1 MRSVCAL
8 LLAMAVATG
17 SARRSLLDDKRV
29 DALGVEEKPRP
40 GSDASDRP
48 EKPGAS
54 DCDKN
59 KFREGINNCENG
71 LKPLEKYL
79 SEKKNDDSC
88 KLLKIYLSCIE
99 DFQLFLSCENDPASQ
114 KEMAKATSII
124 VKNRL
129 NCTELAFLTANI
141 TSKLPPQNAAGAPGA
156 PGAPGAAAPV
166 NKTTTAATKAPLV
179 TKKCSERKL
188 MRRMVDCLK
197 TMKGNLEPLLDNKKT
212 NQKLICAQTENFK
225 SCVNIALAHTDC
237 NSDEEVLDQTTHF
250 IVHVLYEH
258 RWACKNIQTSDK
270 KCEERS
276 LVLKLNQCVRLLN
289 KTVEPILEDKEN
301 NKLNICR
308 ASDTFLLCVN
318 EAVSETACREDSEV
332 MFHVSHFADKILR
345 HHKWSCDQS
354 GASSNRPRL
363 ENLRQKMDSQG
374 SGNLTAMRPLNGA
387 GPTGLVQADNKCNF
401 EIVRTAVD
409 TCQQSAYDQIKKKGI
424 SQPKHLCVE
433 LRIFKDCSIEATKKN
448 GCASDKNAETYVYD
462 RVKDSFYKYLT
473 DCRPLWSA
481 AVPLSTS
488 TWALTLAV
496 LMVLVQQRH

>member
-1 MRSVCAL
+1 MRSLGAL
-8 LLAMAVATG
+8 LLVMAVAKG
-17 SARRSLLDDKRV
+17 SATRSLFEDVKRL
-29 DALGVEEKPRP
+29 DALGVDDKTKPAGDVPSLR
-40 GSDASDRP
+40 SEHT
-48 EKPGAS
+48 EKPGAN

-79 SEKKNDDSC
+79 TEKKNDDSC

-114 KEMAKATSII
+114 RELAKATSII

-129 NCTELAFLTANI
+129 NCTELAFLTANL
-141 TSKLPPQNAAGAPGA
+141 TSKLPTQNAAAVNKSTQ
-156 PGAPGAAAPV
+156 AAAA
-166 NKTTTAATKAPLV
+166 AATKVPFV
-179 TKKCSERKL
+179 SKKCSERKL

-197 TMKGNLEPLLDNKKT
+197 SMKGNLEPLLDNKKA
-212 NQKLICAQTENFK
+212 NQKLICSQTENFK

-258 RWACKNIQTSDK
+258 RWACKNIQTSEK

-289 KTVEPILEDKEN
+289 RTVEPILEDKEN

-345 HHKWSCDQS
+345 HHKWSCEQ
-354 GASSNRPRL
+354 GAASSNQPRM
-363 ENLRQKMDSQG
+363 ENLRQKMDANG
-374 SGNLTAMRPLNGA
+374 SGNLTAVRSFGGGIPMSLTP
-387 GPTGLVQADNKCNF
+387 PDKCNF
-401 EIVRTAVD
+401 EAVRTSVD

-433 LRIFKDCSIEATKKN
+433 LRIFKDCSIEATRKN
-448 GCASDKNAETYVYD
+448 GCATDKNAETYVYD

-481 AVPLSTS
+481 ATPLSAAAS
-488 TWALTLAV
+488 FWALALAG
-496 LMVLVQQRH
+496 LLVFA

>member
-166 NKTTTAATKAPLV
+166 NKTTTAATKA
-179 TKKCSERKL
+179 
-188 MRRMVDCLK
+188 
-197 TMKGNLEPLLDNKKT
+197 
-212 NQKLICAQTENFK
+212 
-225 SCVNIALAHTDC
+225 
-237 NSDEEVLDQTTHF
+237 
-250 IVHVLYEH
+250 
-258 RWACKNIQTSDK
+258 SDK

>member
-1 MRSVCAL
+1 MRPLYAL
-8 LLAMAVATG
+8 LLAIAVAASNAT
-17 SARRSLLDDKRV
+17 RSLFEEVKRL
-29 DALGVEEKPRP
+29 DALGVDDKTKTAAEGVSLRSEHT
-40 GSDASDRP
+40 D
-48 EKPGAS
+48 KPGAN

-114 KEMAKATSII
+114 REMAKATSII

-129 NCTELAFLTANI
+129 NCTELSFLTANL
-141 TSKLPPQNAAGAPGA
+141 TSQPPTQNAAAIISKSTSPPTVTSA
-156 PGAPGAAAPV
+156 V
-166 NKTTTAATKAPLV
+166 TKVPLV
-179 TKKCSERKL
+179 SKKCSERKL

-197 TMKGNLEPLLDNKKT
+197 SMKGNLEPLLDNKKA
-212 NQKLICAQTENFK
+212 NQKLICSQTENFK

-258 RWACKNIQTSDK
+258 RWACKNIQTSEK

-289 KTVEPILEDKEN
+289 RTVEPILEDKDN

-332 MFHVSHFADKILR
+332 MFHVSHFADKVLR
-345 HHKWSCDQS
+345 HHKWSCEQ
-354 GASSNRPRL
+354 GAASSNQPRM
-363 ENLRQKMDSQG
+363 ENLHQNMDAIG
-374 SGNLTAMRPLNGA
+374 SGNLTAIRSFGGGIPMVLTPPER
-387 GPTGLVQADNKCNF
+387 CNF
-401 EIVRTAVD
+401 EAVRTSVD

-433 LRIFKDCSIEATKKN
+433 LRIFKDCSIEATRKN
-448 GCASDKNAETYVYD
+448 GCATDKNAETYVYD

-481 AVPLSTS
+481 ATPLSAAAS
-488 TWALTLAV
+488 FWALALAG
-496 LMVLVQQRH
+496 LMVFAQGRH

>member
-17 SARRSLLDDKRV
+17 SARRSLLEEKRV
-29 DALGVEEKPRP
+29 DVLGVDDKARP
-40 GSDASDRP
+40 GSDGSDHS
-48 EKPGAS
+48 EKPGAN

-59 KFREGINNCENG
+59 KFREGITNCENG

-79 SEKKNDDSC
+79 TEKKNDDSC

-141 TSKLPPQNAAGAPGA
+141 TSKLPPQNAAA
-156 PGAPGAAAPV
+156 V
-166 NKTTTAATKAPLV
+166 NKSTSAATKA
-179 TKKCSERKL
+179 
-188 MRRMVDCLK
+188 
-197 TMKGNLEPLLDNKKT
+197 
-212 NQKLICAQTENFK
+212 
-225 SCVNIALAHTDC
+225 
-237 NSDEEVLDQTTHF
+237 
-250 IVHVLYEH
+250 
-258 RWACKNIQTSDK
+258 SDK

-345 HHKWSCDQS
+345 HHKWSCDQA

-363 ENLRQKMDSQG
+363 ENLRQKMDANG
-374 SGNLTAMRPLNGA
+374 SGNLTAARSLNGG
-387 GPTGLVQADNKCNF
+387 GPTALVPADNKCNF

-448 GCASDKNAETYVYD
+448 GCSSDKNAETYVYD

-481 AVPLSTS
+481 AAPMSTS
-488 TWALTLAV
+488 FWALSAAILLVLA
-496 LMVLVQQRH
+496 QQRH

>member
-1 MRSVCAL
+1 MLRTCAL
-8 LLAMAVATG
+8 VLAVAVVAA
-17 SARRSLLDDKRV
+17 SAKGGFLQDLKRV
-29 DALGVEEKPRP
+29 DALGVDDKAKQGKEATGDHADKL
-40 GSDASDRP
+40 GSN
-48 EKPGAS
+48 

-59 KFREGINNCENG
+59 KFREGIANCENG

-99 DFQLFLSCENDPASQ
+99 DFQLFLSCENDPQSH
-114 KEMAKATSII
+114 KETAKAADII
-124 VKNRL
+124 VKNKL
-129 NCTELAFLTANI
+129 NCTELKFLTANL
-141 TSKLPPQNAAGAPGA
+141 TTKVP
-156 PGAPGAAAPV
+156 AAAPV
-166 NKTTTAATKAPLV
+166 NAAAVTKGTQPGSKAPLV
-179 TKKCSERKL
+179 SKKCSERKL

-197 TMKGNLEPLLDNKKT
+197 TMKGNLEPLLENKKT

-258 RWACKNIQTSDK
+258 RWSCKNIQTSDK

-289 KTVEPILEDKEN
+289 KTVEPVLEDKEN

-345 HHKWSCDQS
+345 HHKWSCDQNS
-354 GASSNRPRL
+354 AAAPSPRPRL
-363 ENLRQKMDSQG
+363 ENLRQRMDSG
-374 SGNLTAMRPLNGA
+374 SGQGNMSAIRAVAPNGA
-387 GPTGLVQADNKCNF
+387 MDLAPTDGRCNF
-401 EIVRTAVD
+401 EVVRSAVD
-409 TCQQSAYDQIKKKGI
+409 TCQQSAYDQIKRKGI

-448 GCASDKNAETYVYD
+448 GCSSDKNTETYVYD

-473 DCRPLWSA
+473 DCRPLWSGSPMSSP
-481 AVPLSTS
+481 VNI
-488 TWALTLAV
+488 WAYTVTGYLLIRQMA
-496 LMVLVQQRH
+496 R

>member
-1 MRSVCAL
+1 MRPLYAL
-8 LLAMAVATG
+8 LLAIAVAASNAT
-17 SARRSLLDDKRV
+17 RSLFEEVKRL
-29 DALGVEEKPRP
+29 DALGVDDKTKTAAEGVSLP
-40 GSDASDRP
+40 GSEHTD
-48 EKPGAS
+48 KPGAN

-114 KEMAKATSII
+114 REMAKATSII

-129 NCTELAFLTANI
+129 NCTELSFLTANL
-141 TSKLPPQNAAGAPGA
+141 TSQPPTQNAAAIISKSTSPPTVTSA
-156 PGAPGAAAPV
+156 V
-166 NKTTTAATKAPLV
+166 TKA
-179 TKKCSERKL
+179 SE
-188 MRRMVDCLK
+188 
-197 TMKGNLEPLLDNKKT
+197 
-212 NQKLICAQTENFK
+212 
-225 SCVNIALAHTDC
+225 
-237 NSDEEVLDQTTHF
+237 
-250 IVHVLYEH
+250 
-258 RWACKNIQTSDK
+258 K

-289 KTVEPILEDKEN
+289 RTVEPILEDKDN

-332 MFHVSHFADKILR
+332 MFHVSHFADKVLR
-345 HHKWSCDQS
+345 HHKWSCEQ
-354 GASSNRPRL
+354 GAASSNQPRM
-363 ENLRQKMDSQG
+363 ENLHQNMDAIG
-374 SGNLTAMRPLNGA
+374 SGNLTAIRSFGGGIPMVLTPPER
-387 GPTGLVQADNKCNF
+387 CNF
-401 EIVRTAVD
+401 EAVRTSVD

-433 LRIFKDCSIEATKKN
+433 LRIFKDCSIEATRKN
-448 GCASDKNAETYVYD
+448 GCATDKNAETYVYD

-481 AVPLSTS
+481 ATPLSAAAS
-488 TWALTLAV
+488 FWALALAG
-496 LMVLVQQRH
+496 LMVFAQGRH

>member
-17 SARRSLLDDKRV
+17 SARRSLLEEKRV
-29 DALGVEEKPRP
+29 DVLGVDDKARP
-40 GSDASDRP
+40 GSDGSDHS
-48 EKPGAS
+48 EKPGAN

-59 KFREGINNCENG
+59 KFREGITNCENG

-79 SEKKNDDSC
+79 TEKKNDDSC

-141 TSKLPPQNAAGAPGA
+141 TSKLPPQNAAA
-156 PGAPGAAAPV
+156 V
-166 NKTTTAATKAPLV
+166 NKSTSAATKAPLV

-345 HHKWSCDQS
+345 HHKWSCDQA

-363 ENLRQKMDSQG
+363 ENLRQKMDANG
-374 SGNLTAMRPLNGA
+374 SGNLTAARSLNGG
-387 GPTGLVQADNKCNF
+387 GPTALVPADNKCNF

-448 GCASDKNAETYVYD
+448 GCSSDKNAETYVYD

-481 AVPLSTS
+481 AAPVSTS
-488 TWALTLAV
+488 FWALSAAILLVLA
-496 LMVLVQQRH
+496 QQRH